1 MIFAYTRV
9 STKEQI
15 TDRQLLAIDNYCKD
29 NNIKVDRY
37 FEDKLSGKNFD
48 RPNYQALKLTLRN
61 GDTLIIKELD
71 RLGRNMK
78 QIKEEWQ
85 DLQNI
90 GIDIIVIDTP
100 ILNSGKKT
108 DLEKYLISN
117 IVFELLAYMSEK
129 ERLKLK
135 TRQTEGISIA
145 KTKGIKFGRPHV
157 TTPDNFV
164 EIYHTWK
171 NGNISAVQAMKT
183 LNLKHSTFYRK
194 VKEFEKGNC

>member
-15 TDRQLLAIDNYCKD
+15 TDMQLIAIDNYCID

-78 QIKEEWQ
+78 QIKEEWH
-85 DLQNI
+85 D
-90 GIDIIVIDTP
+90 
-100 ILNSGKKT
+100 
-108 DLEKYLISN
+108 
-117 IVFELLAYMSEK
+117 
-129 ERLKLK
+129 
-135 TRQTEGISIA
+135 
-145 KTKGIKFGRPHV
+145 
-157 TTPDNFV
+157 
-164 EIYHTWK
+164 
-171 NGNISAVQAMKT
+171 
-183 LNLKHSTFYRK
+183 LNLSL
-194 VKEFEKGNC
+194 